1 MWRTGGGEG
10 GRAVFSLTR
19 GGATHLRSVPE
30 PSLADSI
37 FSLEDAH
44 VQDLGELGVS
54 DCERRGVGGGYML
67 VLRAVCLRRSAQD
80 SLQQTGEAR
89 DLLLHG
95 LHSLPAHT
103 EGQKSSPA
111 QVSA

>member
-1 MWRTGGGEG
+1 M
-10 GRAVFSLTR
+10 FSLTR
-19 GGATHLRSVPE
+19 GGATDLRSVPE

-37 FSLEDAH
+37 FSLEDAN
-44 VQDLGELGVS
+44 VQDLGELDVF
-54 DCERRGVGGGYML
+54 DCKRRGAGGWGWLGVGYML

-80 SLQQTGEAR
+80 SLQQTGQAG

-103 EGQKSSPA
+103 ERQKSNSA
-111 QVSA
+111 QVPA